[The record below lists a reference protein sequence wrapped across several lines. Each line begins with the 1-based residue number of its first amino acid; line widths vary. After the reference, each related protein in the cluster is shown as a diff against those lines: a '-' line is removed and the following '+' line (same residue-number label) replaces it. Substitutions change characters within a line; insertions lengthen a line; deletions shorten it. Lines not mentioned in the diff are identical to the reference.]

1 MQQLNAGAVALD
13 QRDLPR
19 HLRPVLHQH
28 GVKEL
33 GDVRHGEGE
42 HLLDVGTPVRA
53 ELQVPAVHKALV
65 HSGISRIK
73 SAIARQSCV
82 TIT

>member
-13 QRDLPR
+13 HRDLPR

-42 HLLDVGTPVRA
+42 HLLDLGMSVRA
-53 ELQVPAVHKALV
+53 ELQVPAVHFLREKQQHL
-65 HSGISRIK
+65 SRDGGG
-73 SAIARQSCV
+73 
-82 TIT
+82 